1 MKTCLSE
8 PFFIHLLCVKVKLLE
23 NPAFPTVNLCS
34 VSESWRVRTGGDRRA
49 VWRRKLRPQG
59 WGTHLRSHSQ
69 SLTAT
74 ALRSGSFARIHTQ
87 HFSGMTD
94 RRTKV
99 KEFVWIETKVN
110 CLSQTQR
117 PLGKKNNSYQTK
129 LPGPNERPWS
139 PGKTCDLGLKRRGER
154 DAFGFCGPNT
164 SLVQEWKF
172 FITCSYFYLLPQYLC
187 LILRYQNGA
196 SSCFALEKFKTELLL

>member
-34 VSESWRVRTGGDRRA
+34 VSESWRVRTEGDRRA

-74 ALRSGSFARIHTQ
+74 ALRSGSFARIHTH

-117 PLGKKNNSYQTK
+117 PLGKKTTVIKPSYQGRMRGREAQGK
-129 LPGPNERPWS
+129 PVIRVWREEERGMLLAS
-139 PGKTCDLGLKRRGER
+139 V
-154 DAFGFCGPNT
+154 
-164 SLVQEWKF
+164 VQTHLW
-172 FITCSYFYLLPQYLC
+172 C
-187 LILRYQNGA
+187 RNG
-196 SSCFALEKFKTELLL
+196 SFS